1 MTVRKAL
8 APAKLNFSLEV
19 RPRDGS
25 GLHPVRGLA
34 QSIGWHDLLTLEE
47 SDADRLAVYGADLT
61 TGEDNLVWKAV
72 RVLRERTGQDR
83 KVDLGLWKRLPLAA
97 GMAGGSSDAAAALLL
112 YGSLIGAD
120 PGEFDRPAALIGA
133 DVTFCLYGG
142 LRWIGGYGERLGP
155 PLAETDGLFVVV
167 SVPPF
172 PLDTARVYRAW
183 DILDGPQGPGVAGYD
198 LPPGLRVHGPLR
210 NDLYAAAV
218 ACEPLLDDWRAE
230 LENRW
235 DRRVLLSGSGPALFS
250 FFVDEREAGEALAL
264 VPPEARS
271 AFAAPTIDHGAR
283 IEA

>member
-1 MTVRKAL
+1 MDRQRAL

-25 GLHPVRGLA
+25 GLHPVRGLT
-34 QSIGWHDLLTLEE
+34 QSIGWYDLLTLEE
-47 SDADRLAVYGADLT
+47 SDSDRLAVYGADLT
-61 TGEDNLVWKAV
+61 TGEDNLVWRAV
-72 RVLRERTGQDR
+72 RMLREQTGQDR

-97 GMAGGSSDAAAALLL
+97 GLAGGSSDAAAALLL
-112 YGSLIGAD
+112 YGSLIGA
-120 PGEFDRPAALIGA
+120 GTGALDRPAALIGA
-133 DVTFCLYGG
+133 DVTFCLHGG
-142 LRWIGGYGERLGP
+142 LRWVSGYGETLGP
-155 PLAETDGLFVVV
+155 PMREGEGLSVVV

-183 DILDGPQGPGVAGYD
+183 DILDGPEAPGVSGSH
-198 LPPGLRVHGPLR
+198 LPPALREYGPLR

-230 LENRW
+230 LENLW
-235 DRRVLLSGSGPALFS
+235 DRPVLLSGSGPALFS
-250 FFVDEREAGEALAL
+250 FFVDEREASEALAL

-283 IEA
+283 IET

>member
-1 MTVRKAL
+1 MAVHRAL

-25 GLHPVRGLA
+25 CLHPVRGLS
-34 QSIGWHDLLTLEE
+34 QSIGWY
-47 SDADRLAVYGADLT
+47 DRLTMEDSDTDRLSVHGADLT
-61 TGEDNLVWKAV
+61 SGEDNLVWKAV
-72 RVLRERTGQDR
+72 RVLREQTGHDR

-112 YGSLIGAD
+112 YGSLAGLGA
-120 PGEFDRPAALIGA
+120 GALDRPAGMVGA
-133 DVTFCLYGG
+133 DVTFCLHGG
-142 LRWIGGYGERLGP
+142 LRWVSGYGERLGP
-155 PLAETDGLFVVV
+155 PMGESAGLFVVV

-172 PLDTARVYRAW
+172 LLDTTRVYRAW
-183 DILDGPQGPGVAGYD
+183 DVLDGPTGPDVTGYQ
-198 LPPGLRVHGPLR
+198 LPPSLRVHGPLR
-210 NDLYAAAV
+210 NDLYVAAV

-250 FFVDEREAGEALAL
+250 FFVDEREASEALAL
-264 VPPEARS
+264 VPAEARS

-283 IEA
+283 AET

>member
-1 MTVRKAL
+1 MAVHRAL

-25 GLHPVRGLA
+25 GLHPVRGLS
-34 QSIGWHDLLTLEE
+34 QSIGWY
-47 SDADRLAVYGADLT
+47 DRLTMEDSDTDRLSVHGADLT
-61 TGEDNLVWKAV
+61 SGEDNLVWKAV
-72 RVLRERTGQDR
+72 RVLREQTGHDR

-112 YGSLIGAD
+112 YGSLIGLGA
-120 PGEFDRPAALIGA
+120 GALDRPAGMVGA
-133 DVTFCLYGG
+133 DVTFCLHGG
-142 LRWIGGYGERLGP
+142 LRWVSGYGERLGP
-155 PLAETDGLFVVV
+155 PLGESAGLFVVV

-172 PLDTARVYRAW
+172 LLETTRVYRAW
-183 DILDGPQGPGVAGYD
+183 DVLDGPTGPDVAGYQ
-198 LPPGLRVHGPLR
+198 LPPSLRVHGPLR
-210 NDLYAAAV
+210 NDLYVAAV

-250 FFVDEREAGEALAL
+250 FFVDEREASEALAL
-264 VPPEARS
+264 VPAEARS

-283 IEA
+283 AQT